1 MERNPHTNP
10 TYSNQ
15 PGGGM
20 PTGMGTSG
28 MNTGTMPTT
37 ATTMGMTGTTSGM
50 PGATMDPAAAYGSTS
65 VPGTSGLGMGTT
77 AMGTGNRG
85 GGTMP
90 EPSTVKVNTYN
101 GSHRSG
107 LARTT
112 AADLKSRGFK
122 IGRIANDPLGQH
134 LKGAGEIRYGVKGA
148 VNAALLR
155 YYVPDAT
162 LTLDQRGDDTVDLVT
177 GEAFPGLAPQSE
189 VDAAVASPTPTTS
202 GTGCPSPK

>member
-1 MERNPHTNP
+1 M
-10 TYSNQ
+10 SMLSG
-15 PGGGM
+15 PGPRKAPGINRGLPWTTIIGVLISM
-20 PTGMGTSG
+20 ALLFGATFVGVRLIRGTTGSAQAAGAS
-28 MNTGTMPTT
+28 PSSSPCVT
-37 ATTMGMTGTTSGM
+37 ATQ
-50 PGATMDPAAAYGSTS
+50 AA
-65 VPGTSGLGMGTT
+65 
-77 AMGTGNRG
+77 
-85 GGTMP
+85 GTMP